1 MGFFAGVVNELN
13 RIEDRGERRA
23 EFMAALLEKRKNTVI
38 PTLVERL
45 NAEKEDLAE
54 RRERVQQAM
63 VLGLS
68 KKAAAVLES
77 SGALELEIDRLKK
90 LNEDGELNREALGKI
105 SEQIVNAVPEEKV
118 ADALD
123 YVIKGDLTFT
133 SMPSQN
139 DTLIAAMYNATTL
152 DEFTQAYT
160 KAITPLQKSTVKR
173 IQPFDYTT
181 RGADIITPSESSSVR
196 TTIAKSIA
204 QTLGV
209 GIVPDA
215 NGNFLKFQGN
225 DEDAAQT
232 VLNNAYNMYEALY
245 ESPTY
250 FDSPTKIINDINT
263 RINVLRQQGQD
274 VKDIARNP
282 TFDTSITIEVE
293 PPDPNQSLNNPMQ
306 FPRNNNNNSA
316 NTDEDDIFNNNRLNR
331 D

>member
-1 MGFFAGVVNELN
+1 MGFFAGVVEELN

-54 RRERVQQAM
+54 RRERVQQAQ

-77 SGALELEIDRLKK
+77 SGALELELDRLTK
-90 LNEDGELNREALGKI
+90 LHENNELNKEALKKI
-105 SEQIVNAVPEEKV
+105 SEQIINAVPEEKV

-123 YVIKGDLTFT
+123 YIIKGDLTFT
-133 SMPSQN
+133 DMPSQN
-139 DTLIAAMYNATTL
+139 DTLIAAMYNATTV

-181 RGADIITPSESSSVR
+181 RGADVITPSERSSVQ

-204 QTLGV
+204 DTLGV
-209 GIVPDA
+209 SVIPDA
-215 NGNFLKFQGN
+215 NGNFLRFQG
-225 DEDAAQT
+225 DDRDAAQT

-263 RINVLRQQGQD
+263 RINVLRRNDQSVDQ
-274 VKDIARNP
+274 IARNP

-306 FPRNNNNNSA
+306 FPRNNNNNSE

-331 D
+331 N

>member
-63 VLGLS
+63 VLGLT
-68 KKAAAVLES
+68 KKASAVLES
-77 SGALELEIDRLKK
+77 SGALELELDRLKK
-90 LNEDGELNREALGKI
+90 LNEKGELNREALKKI
-105 SEQIVNAVPEEKV
+105 SQQIVESVPEEKV

-133 SMPSQN
+133 DMPSQN
-139 DTLIAAMYNATTL
+139 DTLIAAMYNATTV

-181 RGADIITPSESSSVR
+181 RGADVITPSESSSAR

-209 GIVPDA
+209 GIIPDA
-215 NGNFLKFQGN
+215 NGNFLKFQGK

-232 VLNNAYNMYEALY
+232 VLNNAYDMYENLY

-263 RINVLRQQGQD
+263 RINVLRQQGQE
-274 VKDIARNP
+274 VKEIARNP

-293 PPDPNQSLNNPMQ
+293 PPDPNQSLNNPRQ
-306 FPRNNNNNSA
+306 VRRSNTNNSE

-331 D
+331 N

>member
-1 MGFFAGVVNELN
+1 MGFFAGVVEELN

-54 RRERVQQAM
+54 RRERVQQAQ

-77 SGALELEIDRLKK
+77 SGALELELDRLTK
-90 LNEDGELNREALGKI
+90 LHENNELNKEALKKI
-105 SEQIVNAVPEEKV
+105 SEQIINAVPEEKV

-123 YVIKGDLTFT
+123 YIIKGDLTFT
-133 SMPSQN
+133 DMPSQN
-139 DTLIAAMYNATTL
+139 DTLIAAMYNATTV

-181 RGADIITPSESSSVR
+181 RGADVITPSERSSIQ

-204 QTLGV
+204 DTLGV
-209 GIVPDA
+209 SVIPDA
-215 NGNFLKFQGN
+215 NGNFLRFQG
-225 DEDAAQT
+225 DDRDAAQT

-263 RINVLRQQGQD
+263 RINVLRRNDQSVDQ
-274 VKDIARNP
+274 IARNP

-331 D
+331 N

>member
-63 VLGLS
+63 VLGLT
-68 KKAAAVLES
+68 KKASAVLES
-77 SGALELEIDRLKK
+77 SGALELELDRLKK
-90 LNEDGELNREALGKI
+90 LNEKGELNREALKKI
-105 SEQIVNAVPEEKV
+105 SQQIVESVPEEKV

-133 SMPSQN
+133 DMPSQN
-139 DTLIAAMYNATTL
+139 DTLIAAMYNATTV

-181 RGADIITPSESSSVR
+181 RGADVITPSESSSAR

-209 GIVPDA
+209 GIIPDA
-215 NGNFLKFQGN
+215 NGNFLKFQGK

-232 VLNNAYNMYEALY
+232 VLNNAYDMYENLY

-263 RINVLRQQGQD
+263 RINVLRQQGQE
-274 VKDIARNP
+274 VKEIARNP

-293 PPDPNQSLNNPMQ
+293 PPDPNQSLNNPRQ
-306 FPRNNNNNSA
+306 VRRSNTNNSA

-331 D
+331 N